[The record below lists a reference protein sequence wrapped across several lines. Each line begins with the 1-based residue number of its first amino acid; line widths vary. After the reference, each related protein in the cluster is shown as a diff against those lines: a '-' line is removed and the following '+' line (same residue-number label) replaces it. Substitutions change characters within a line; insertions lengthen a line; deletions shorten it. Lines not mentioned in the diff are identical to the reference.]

1 LKIGV
6 VVTVVYVAVAYGA
19 EFITG
24 HTESWHAVGVTDAWL
39 DLTSGA
45 LNQIAKGIATVAL
58 TIGLAIPSLQ
68 GKAVV
73 KKENQDHDHQA

>member
-1 LKIGV
+1 MKIGL

-24 HTESWHAVGVTDAWL
+24 HTESWHAIGVGDAYL
-39 DLTSGA
+39 DLTSGG
-45 LNQIAKGIATVAL
+45 LNQIAKGIATIAL
-58 TIGLAIPSLQ
+58 TVGLAIPSLQ

-73 KKENQDHDHQA
+73 KKENPE